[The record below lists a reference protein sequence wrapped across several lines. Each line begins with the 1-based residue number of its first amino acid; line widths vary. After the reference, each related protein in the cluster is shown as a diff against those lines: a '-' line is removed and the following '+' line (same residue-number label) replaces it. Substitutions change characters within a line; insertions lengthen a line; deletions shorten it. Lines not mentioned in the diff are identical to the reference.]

1 MSTTQKAS
9 LVPRISPRQIVEMAN
24 NAAEEFDLRQFLN
37 FFWRKWRF
45 IGAVTLAVV
54 FFVVLFLANATP
66 RYTASAQL
74 LLDPQRDETPGTE
87 APLSALTLDQTTTD
101 SQVTVMRSN
110 ILLRRVVESQKL
122 VSDQEF
128 GVEPDT
134 GPTIFARIR
143 QSIVGYFVEDA
154 ATTEPRPRDQAIPPE
169 VLAAIE
175 HLRKALTVE
184 RVGRTYV
191 ISVSVTSV
199 DQFKAAR
206 LANAVADAFIVDK
219 LEARYA
225 SAQRATSWLSDR
237 LEQLRTQL
245 RTSEEAVANY
255 RAEHG
260 LFHTGQN
267 ATLNEQQLSELN
279 AKLVAA
285 RAEAAEKKAKYDQV
299 LALRTNGGS
308 AAALPDVLR
317 SQVIT
322 QLRGQEADVSRREA
336 DLVARYHDGHPAV
349 VNVRAERRDIESA
362 LGAEI
367 ARIASNLKS
376 EYDVAKAGADALEA
390 SIREVGGAS
399 NADDR
404 VNVGLNELERTAF
417 VNKTL
422 FEDFLSRAKI
432 SQERSTF
439 EVRDARLIT
448 QATPPAVPSYPP
460 KTLTVAIGLVAGF
473 LLGSG
478 GAVAVEMLNQG
489 FTTPREVEERLD
501 LPVLASI
508 KRLSAGDLTVD
519 RATLHMARFLYAKPM
534 SRYAEAIRSAR
545 TGIQMTDVD
554 NVPKVIQV
562 TSAIPNEGKSA
573 ISMSLAFSAAAT
585 STQKVAIVDADFR
598 HPTLTRMFGLER
610 GLGVVDVL
618 LGLAEI
624 ETIAHVDQQ
633 TGVHVYGGGSK
644 TKNPPDLLSSERM
657 RLFLE
662 TLRERYDYIV
672 VDTPPVGPVIDAAV
686 LSHLADKVLF
696 IVQWGKT
703 AREIV
708 ADAVRQMPGDRKVAG
723 VVLNFVNEKEA
734 RKYGKYAYSYYYGGR
749 YYKSY
754 YVE

>member
-1 MSTTQKAS
+1 MS
-9 LVPRISPRQIVEMAN
+9 RISPQQIVQLASD
-24 NAAEEFDLRQFLN
+24 AAEDFDLRKFLN

-45 IGAVTLAVV
+45 IASVTAAVLCVA
-54 FFVVLFLANATP
+54 VLFLADATP

-87 APLSALTLDQTTTD
+87 ALVSALTLDQTTTD

-110 ILLRRVVESQKL
+110 VLLRRVVESQKL
-122 VSDQEF
+122 VSDPEF
-128 GVEPDT
+128 GFNPDT
-134 GPTIFARIR
+134 GPTVFGRIR
-143 QSIVGYFVEDA
+143 QSIVGYFVDRMAAPDA
-154 ATTEPRPRDQAIPPE
+154 LPRDQAIPPDI
-169 VLAAIE
+169 LAAIE
-175 HLRKALTVE
+175 HLRRALTVE

-191 ISVSVTSV
+191 IGVSVTSV
-199 DQFKAAR
+199 DPFKAAR

-225 SAQRATSWLSDR
+225 SAQRATSWLGDR

-245 RTSEEAVANY
+245 RESEEAVANY

-260 LFHTGQN
+260 LYHTGQT
-267 ATLNEQQLSELN
+267 ATLKEQQLSELN

-299 LALRTNGGS
+299 LALRANGGS

-322 QLRGQEADVSRREA
+322 QLRAQEADVSRREA
-336 DLVARYHDGHPAV
+336 DLVARYNDGHPAV

-404 VNVGLNELERTAF
+404 VTVGLNELERTAF

-448 QATPPAVPSYPP
+448 QATPPAAPSSPR
-460 KTLTVAIGLVAGF
+460 KVLTVAIGLIAGF

-478 GAVAVEMLNQG
+478 GAVAAEMLNQG
-489 FTTPREVEERLD
+489 FTTPREVEDHLD

-508 KRLSAGDLTVD
+508 KRLSAGDLTVE
-519 RATLHMARFLYAKPM
+519 RTALPMARFLFAKPL

-554 NVPKVIQV
+554 HIPKVIQV
-562 TSAIPNEGKSA
+562 TSSIPNEGKSA

-585 STQKVAIVDADFR
+585 STQKVALVDADFR
-598 HPTLTRMFGLER
+598 HPTLTRLFGLER
-610 GLGVVDVL
+610 NPGVVDLL
-618 LGLAEI
+618 LGTAG
-624 ETIAHVDQQ
+624 IADITHVDAQ
-633 TGVHVYGGGSK
+633 TGVHVFGGGSK
-644 TKNPPDLLSSERM
+644 TQNPPDLLGSERM
-657 RLFLE
+657 RAFID
-662 TLRERYDYIV
+662 TLRSRYDYIV
-672 VDTPPVGPVIDAAV
+672 VDTPPLGPVVDAAV

-703 AREIV
+703 AREVV

-734 RKYGKYAYSYYYGGR
+734 RKYGKYAYPYYNGHR

-754 YVE
+754 YVD